1 MVCNRAVSHGATGA
15 VAVTV
20 RLVAAALAASC
31 LVTSA
36 AAQVTDLPS
45 LDALVTYESR
55 SVTHAGV
62 TEMRRFSNRLIRR
75 PGHVWLERDLPVA
88 PAGKISHVGHDG
100 KGAVVA
106 GHRHF
111 DFELASQHLTRSAD
125 GTLRADYVD
134 RIGRQVVFVP
144 PTEYSVPGFDGSWDN
159 AAALVSEKTVAAMP
173 LAPLPS
179 AVAGAVWH
187 AEARNGWFNRVLWS
201 TRSKIALV
209 VESGRSDGSVFR
221 RTVVDLQPLTPAAS
235 LPWKQL
241 AGYAQKDY
249 DDFMD

>member
-1 MVCNRAVSHGATGA
+1 MACNRAVSHGAAAAIA
-15 VAVTV
+15 VAA
-20 RLVAAALAASC
+20 RLVAAALMVGCVA
-31 LVTSA
+31 TSA
-36 AAQVTDLPS
+36 AAQGTDLPS

-75 PGHVWLERDLPVA
+75 PGHVWLERDLPAA
-88 PAGKISHVGHDG
+88 PAGGLSHVGHDRQG
-100 KGAVVA
+100 TTVA
-106 GHRHF
+106 SHRHF
-111 DFELASQHLTRSAD
+111 DFELASQHLTRTAD
-125 GTLRADYVD
+125 GKLRADYVD

-159 AAALVSEKTVAAMP
+159 AAALVSERTVAAMP

-179 AVAGAVWH
+179 TVTGAVWH

-221 RTVVDLQPLTPAAS
+221 RTVVDLQPLTPAAA